1 MIRTLTCSASAL
13 ALFAAVLAGTPAAAQ
28 ETLKIGFINTFSG
41 DRAIF
46 GKQQK
51 DALELALQHLGG
63 KVGGLPVEIIYAD
76 DQGKPDV
83 GRQESDKLVQKDRV
97 HFVTGIIWS
106 NVLLAVARPV
116 TRAGVIMITT
126 NAGASPMSG
135 KECHPNFFTTS
146 WNNDTIPEGV
156 GKLMTDDKVEN
167 SFMLAPNYQAGK
179 DMITGLQRFY
189 KGQAV
194 GQILTKLDQSDFQAE
209 LSQIRAA
216 NPKSVF
222 IFQPG
227 GMGIS
232 FLKQWAASG
241 LADKIPLYSAFT
253 VDAVTLPAIGD
264 AALGTFH
271 TMYWAADLKNPQNE
285 RFVKDFMAKYN
296 YEPSNYSAQAYD
308 LLPWLESAVKEV
320 KGNLADKDGIRN
332 ALRKVNYAS
341 IRGPY
346 KLNQNHTPI
355 QNIYKLEVIKGPDG
369 KSKIVSRG
377 TVFENHKD
385 SYGAECDM
393 KW

>member
-1 MIRTLTCSASAL
+1 MLKSVLAAASGLAL
-13 ALFAAVLAGTPAAAQ
+13 AGVLCAPPTVAQ

-51 DALELALQHLGG
+51 DALELALSHLGG
-63 KVGGLPVEIIYAD
+63 KVGGLNTEIIYGD
-76 DQGKPDV
+76 DQGKPDA
-83 GRQESDKLVQKDRV
+83 GRQEADKLVQKDKV

-106 NVLLAVARPV
+106 NVLMAVARPV
-116 TRAGVIMITT
+116 TRSGTFMIST

-135 KECHPNFFTTS
+135 KDCNENFFTTS
-146 WNNDTIPEGV
+146 WNNDTIPEGL
-156 GKLMTDDKVEN
+156 GKLMTDEKVEN
-167 SFMLAPNYQAGK
+167 SFLLAPNYQAGK
-179 DMITGLQRFY
+179 DMITGLLRFY
-189 KGQAV
+189 QGKTA

-209 LSQIRAA
+209 ISQIRAT

-222 IFQPG
+222 LFQPG

-232 FLKQWAASG
+232 FIKQWATSG
-241 LADKIPLYSAFT
+241 LADKIPLYTVFT

-264 AALGTFH
+264 AAIGTFH
-271 TMYWAADLKNPQNE
+271 TMYWAADLKNPQNQ
-285 RFVKDFMAKYN
+285 RFVKDFIAKYG

-308 LLPWLESAVKEV
+308 LLPWLDSAIKEV
-320 KGNLADKDGIRN
+320 KGNLNDKDGIRN

-346 KLNQNHTPI
+346 KLNVNHTPI
-355 QNIYKLEVIKGPDG
+355 QNIYKMVVEKGPDG
-369 KSKIVSRG
+369 KPKIASKGI
-377 TVFENHKD
+377 VFENHKD
-385 SYGAECDM
+385 AYFSECSM